1 MVSAHLSQAADILQA
16 SRKDGRVSDNLPET
30 CRPQSREEGYQI
42 QAVIEADDPRIGWK
56 IAATSIAGQQH
67 IGIDG
72 PISGR
77 LTETM
82 VFAEDDIV
90 PFGSNR
96 MAVAEAEFVFQFA
109 RPFLPRASA
118 YRQDE
123 VMDGVGG
130 LYLGIE
136 LPDSR
141 FSDFAKVGAPQL
153 IADNACA
160 YQFVWGPEAPG
171 DWQGIDLAAHKVS
184 ATVQNEAGIS
194 HHDGIGANVL
204 GDPKKAL
211 CWLVN
216 EITSLGIT
224 IDAGEIVTTGTC
236 VVPMPI
242 AKGDRVVAD
251 FGVLGSVT
259 CQLG

>member
-1 MVSAHLSQAADILQA
+1 MELARATQAAELLQA
-16 SRKDGRVSDNLPET
+16 SRNDGSVIDVLPEI
-30 CRPQSREEGYQI
+30 CRPQSRQEGYQL
-42 QAVIEADDPRIGWK
+42 QGFIEADDPRLGWK
-56 IAATSIAGQQH
+56 IAATSTAGQQH

-72 PISGR
+72 PIAGR
-77 LTETM
+77 LTENM

-90 PFGSNR
+90 PFGPNR

-109 RPFLPRASA
+109 RAISPRNSA
-118 YRQDE
+118 YGLDE
-123 VMDGVGG
+123 VMDAVGG

-141 FSDFAKVGAPQL
+141 FSDFAIVGAPQL

-160 YQFVWGPEAPG
+160 YQFVWGPEAPD
-171 DWQGIDLAAHKVS
+171 DWRSVDLAAHKVL

>member
-1 MVSAHLSQAADILQA
+1 MDNAQAIKAAKSLLDSLKQGAII
-16 SRKDGRVSDNLPET
+16 DGLPEN
-30 CRPQSREEGYQI
+30 CRPQSRDEGYHI
-42 QAVIEADDPRIGWK
+42 QSHFEDEDPRIGWK
-56 IAATSIAGQQH
+56 IAATSTAGQQH

-72 PISGR
+72 PIAGR
-77 LTETM
+77 LTENM

-90 PFGSNR
+90 PFGPNR

-109 RPFLPRASA
+109 HVLTPRASA
-118 YRQDE
+118 YSQDE
-123 VMDGVGG
+123 VMAAVGG

-141 FSDFAKVGAPQL
+141 YSDFAIVGAPHL

-160 YQFVWGPEAPG
+160 YQFVWGPEAPD
-171 DWQGIDLAAHKVS
+171 DWQSVDLAAHKVF

-194 HHDGIGANVL
+194 HHEGIGANVL